1 MNAYSRLVCQSLKS
15 LQLAYDA
22 YKAKKIIQSR
32 DISYAFTNVM
42 ANNYYSLRKY
52 PICSL
57 PPRYPHDSDRLLH
70 PGSYDHFCFF
80 CHINDSTK
88 TLDNFAFFV
97 FFTFKSNLKQSNES
111 KLQILTLCQ
120 VGSDCYLLMAHVK
133 LSMVSP
139 YTLSIFLQKIR
150 VTSGILISILAEV
163 M

>member
-1 MNAYSRLVCQSLKS
+1 MSDN
-15 LQLAYDA
+15 D
-22 YKAKKIIQSR
+22 SR

-42 ANNYYSLRKY
+42 ANNYYSLSKY
-52 PICSL
+52 SVSL
-57 PPRYPHDSDRLLH
+57 NRLLFNASK
-70 PGSYDHFCFF
+70 GSYDHFCFF
-80 CHINDSTK
+80 ERINNSTK
-88 TLDNFAFFV
+88 RMDDFAFFV
-97 FFTFKSNLKQSNES
+97 FFTFKSNLKQSNKS